1 MSFPASISR
10 PKSTLIGAAL
20 HQSLFYLFG
29 DLDRQVLS
37 DSSVTVSE
45 YETTGSPYKISIP
58 LLYNSL
64 RSLRQIS
71 TWRSP
76 HPAIICSLVY
86 SS

>member
-1 MSFPASISR
+1 MSR
-10 PKSTLIGAAL
+10 PKSTFKGAAL